1 MQVPRKKLVKR
12 PNREKRAK
20 KLKKGVAKRA
30 GVWYYT
36 WAPSAETKEWLPKPQ
51 LRSER
56 KEPIDAERFC
66 GCEATNHPSG
76 VFEQTSGFRRKWRGL
91 APTSSRFVLRN
102 RKQSKFR
109 MFETLRKKCLTKN
122 HFCDKI
128 IKSSAGRLRRTG
140 PWKLNNIEKL
150 VTEPIFVLEKHVKQ
164 FQTK

>member
-1 MQVPRKKLVKR
+1 MQVPRKKLVKK

-36 WAPSAETKEWLPKPQ
+36 WAPSAETKEWLPKSQ

-66 GCEATNHPSG
+66 GCEATNHPSR

-91 APTSSRFVLRN
+91 APTSSRFVPRN
-102 RKQSKFR
+102 LKRSKFR
-109 MFETLRKKCLTKN
+109 TFETLRKKCLTKN
-122 HFCDKI
+122 HFCDRI

>member
-1 MQVPRKKLVKR
+1 MPKAPPSGELASRSDDWEGSPLRK
-12 PNREKRAK
+12 EFGK
-20 KLKKGVAKRA
+20 KMSKSVDKIA

-36 WAPSAETKEWLPKPQ
+36 WAPSAETKEWLLKSQ

-56 KEPIDAERFC
+56 KEPIDAERFQ
-66 GCEATNHPSG
+66 S
-76 VFEQTSGFRRKWRGL
+76 
-91 APTSSRFVLRN
+91 VLRN
-102 RKQSKFR
+102 RKRSKFR
-109 MFETLRKKCLTKN
+109 MFEMLRKKCLTKN

-164 FQTK
+164 FQTKVIHTGRKRLRAERNKI

>member
-1 MQVPRKKLVKR
+1 M
-12 PNREKRAK
+12 
-20 KLKKGVAKRA
+20 
-30 GVWYYT
+30 
-36 WAPSAETKEWLPKPQ
+36 WAPSAETKEWLPKSR

-102 RKQSKFR
+102 RKRSKFR
-109 MFETLRKKCLTKN
+109 TFETLRKKCLTKN

-140 PWKLNNIEKL
+140 PWKLNNIERTCNGTYFRVGKTRKTIPNKVIHTGRKRL
-150 VTEPIFVLEKHVKQ
+150 RAERTRFNTFKW
-164 FQTK
+164 

>member
-12 PNREKRAK
+12 LNREKRAK
-20 KLKKGVAKRA
+20 KSKKGVAKRA

-36 WAPSAETKEWLPKPQ
+36 WAPSAKIKEWLLKSQ

-56 KEPIDAERFC
+56 KEPIDAGRFQ
-66 GCEATNHPSG
+66 S
-76 VFEQTSGFRRKWRGL
+76 
-91 APTSSRFVLRN
+91 VLRS
-102 RKQSKFR
+102 RKRSKFR
-109 MFETLRKKCLTKN
+109 TFETLRKKCLTKN

-128 IKSSAGRLRRTG
+128 IKSSAGRLRRAG

-164 FQTK
+164 FQKSNSHRTQAIACWAKKI